1 MYTTSQFKIINTQGY
16 KCQKI
21 WNEPL
26 AFIPWLGNKII
37 NLYLFLFSCLI
48 CSSEGVS
55 IRGDE
60 IYKVQTNV
68 KLFST
73 VASFDVAVGQL
84 GRLGQKKKFDL
95 KIVFTY
101 TIYFFYQKV
110 VLVQYNADVII
121 IIISPK

>member
-1 MYTTSQFKIINTQGY
+1 MHTQGY
-16 KCQKI
+16 KIMSEDLKWTTWI
-21 WNEPL
+21 YT
-26 AFIPWLGNKII
+26 AIGNKII

-84 GRLGQKKKFDL
+84 GRLGQKKFDL

-101 TIYFFYQKV
+101 TIYFFLAESWRRQFLGLY
-110 VLVQYNADVII
+110 VIYGLEI
-121 IIISPK
+121 INCQ